1 MQVGGDKNNGIM
13 ASTLPEVRTFCCTS
27 LAMPPHTCA
36 PHVCACVQVRHMA
49 ADGFV
54 DITYGVPVTT
64 SKVKALLKICVDFPS
79 TRISI
84 FIDSEEQ
91 LREVES
97 VIDTELGSPFASSAD
112 TQAYVQKHRGKVFG
126 CFLKIDV
133 GYHRAG
139 VDVQQ
144 DPDTAVSLAQKLNA
158 SKLLDFRGVYSH
170 SGNAYNASS
179 AAEAK
184 AISDL
189 ECSRAASFAKGL
201 QAAHVPC
208 PTISVGSTPSCAAA
222 DQFVGANEIHPGN
235 CELLLL
241 TLAGVSTDCSS
252 DGLNLLACVLDVT
265 GMCWGAVSGRCLFRS
280 AANGD
285 TSV

>member
-1 MQVGGDKNNGIM
+1 VLLVFQDLRAQIARMQVGGNKTNGIL
-13 ASTLPEVRTFCCTS
+13 ASTLPEVRTFCCTFGCTL
-27 LAMPPHTCA
+27 LAMSAHTCA
-36 PHVCACVQVRHMA
+36 PHVCVCVQVRHMA

-54 DITYGVPVTT
+54 DITYGVPVTA
-64 SKVKALLKICVDFPS
+64 SKVEALLKICVDFPA

-97 VIDTELGSPFASSAD
+97 EIEAEIEPTCAFPTD
-112 TQAYVQKHRGKVFG
+112 TQAYVQKHHGKVFG

-144 DPDTAVSLAQKLNA
+144 DHDTGVSLAQKLNA

-179 AAEAK
+179 AAQAK

-189 ECSRAASFAKGL
+189 ECSRAAEFAKGL
-201 QAAHVPC
+201 EAALVPC

-222 DQFVGANEIHPGN
+222 DLFVGANEIHPGN
-235 CELLLL
+235 CELLSL
-241 TLAGVSTDCSS
+241 TLAHVSTDCSPS
-252 DGLNLLACVLDVT
+252 RT
-265 GMCWGAVSGRCLFRS
+265 
-280 AANGD
+280 
-285 TSV
+285 